1 VVANITSEFN
11 HGSVVQ
17 SRNPIVKIVLV
28 LAALAFVG
36 ISIIPIFEGIKEQ
49 QASSNTSSQ
58 TATASAQKSELQ
70 AQEKGYELVLKREP
84 ENATALRGL
93 LETRLQLIQSGTGE
107 VKDVV
112 DPLEKLVKINPNE
125 TRYAVLLAQV
135 KQQLGDRESAAQAY
149 RTVLATNPGDL
160 NALQGLVLLLVD
172 QKRPEAAIGLLEDT
186 LQAAPQTNKLKPGS
200 VDVPAVQLLLGQVYA
215 EQKRYDE
222 AIALYDQVSGANKQD
237 FRPFLGKALLMRQQG
252 KNEAAQP
259 LFQEAT
265 SLAPPQYKDQIKQ
278 LAATSPSSSSPAA
291 QPAPA
296 SPAAQPVPTN

>member
-1 VVANITSEFN
+1 
-11 HGSVVQ
+11 VVQ

-58 TATASAQKSELQ
+58 TATPSAQKSELQ

-107 VKDVV
+107 VKSVV

-135 KQQLGDRESAAQAY
+135 KQQLGDRESAAQVY

-186 LQAAPQTNKLKPGS
+186 LQTAPQANKLKPGS

-215 EQKRYDE
+215 EQKRYGE